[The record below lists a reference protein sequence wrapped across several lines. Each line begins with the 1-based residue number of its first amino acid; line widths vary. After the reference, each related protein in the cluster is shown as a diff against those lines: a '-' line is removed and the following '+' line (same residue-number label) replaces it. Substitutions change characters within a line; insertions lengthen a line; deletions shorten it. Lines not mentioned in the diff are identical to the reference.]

1 MKDIVNILVITDGH
15 PYTHNYV
22 AMLVAE
28 GHDVFIQTP
37 PTMRQTTVAQTREID
52 LFDLSNV
59 VSALEDI
66 ALVVVIGNPLF
77 SNTRLTQ
84 SQPIQLQRLMY
95 DNLGYAMKQANIQQC
110 IVWQSQLQPVFKQM
124 MEAFQIEV
132 IHHALKTTKWFPN
145 RRVLY
150 QWSEER
156 QTVRSIQALDIPQ
169 SVSMEAVTA
178 MYGRFL
184 KTLNGRLVNGIY
196 DGQQFTIVLM
206 PFKIPLIQMR
216 HHSSSDLTQR
226 VILNITGGW
235 LAQQSGHTAR
245 MEFRRLEGDT
255 TTCLIALHDFV
266 PRLPWGVY
274 RLTQAPMHRFVSYLF
289 RQYWHQFK

>member
-1 MKDIVNILVITDGH
+1 MNILVITDGH
-15 PYTHNYV
+15 PYTHHYV
-22 AMLVAE
+22 EMLVAE
-28 GHDVFIQTP
+28 GHDVFVQTP

-59 VSALEDI
+59 MTALEDI

-84 SQPIQLQRLMY
+84 SHAVQLQRLMY
-95 DNLGYAMKQANIQQC
+95 DNLGYAMKQANIEQC
-110 IVWQSQLQPVFKQM
+110 IVWQSQLQPALKQTM
-124 MEAFQIEV
+124 AAFQIGV
-132 IHHALKTTKWFPN
+132 VHHPLKTTKWFPQ

-156 QTVRSIQALDIPQ
+156 HTVRSIQALDIPQ
-169 SVSMEAVTA
+169 NVSMEAVTA

-206 PFKIPLIQMR
+206 PFKIPLIQM
-216 HHSSSDLTQR
+216 HHHPNSDLSQR

-235 LAQQSGHTAR
+235 LAQQSGRTAR

-255 TTCLIALHDFV
+255 TTCLISLHDFV

-274 RLTQAPMHRFVSYLF
+274 RMTQAPMHRLVSYLF
-289 RQYWHQFK
+289 RRYWEQFN